1 MKMTYSAL
9 AKTRIIKN
17 ADFRTRVKNS
27 TKPNNPPEN
36 GFFKIPTREFR
47 DFRLIQYFLVY
58 RGFTIRVLD
67 LSLTIYA
74 LYYARFGI
82 HGLPGPNGSEVFKFF
97 LVIRPRVSRFLGPDQ
112 IGLGPWIPGQIK
124 THLEVSFVKNK
135 LAFFNLKVATLKW
148 QPERG

>member
-47 DFRLIQYFLVY
+47 DFQLIQYFLMY

-67 LSLTIYA
+67 LFLTIYA
-74 LYYARFGI
+74 L
-82 HGLPGPNGSEVFKFF
+82 
-97 LVIRPRVSRFLGPDQ
+97 
-112 IGLGPWIPGQIK
+112 
-124 THLEVSFVKNK
+124 
-135 LAFFNLKVATLKW
+135 
-148 QPERG
+148 

>member
-47 DFRLIQYFLVY
+47 DFQLIQYFLMY

-67 LSLTIYA
+67 LFLTIYA
-74 LYYARFGI
+74 L
-82 HGLPGPNGSEVFKFF
+82 KF
-97 LVIRPRVSRFLGPDQ
+97 LTPD
-112 IGLGPWIPGQIK
+112 
-124 THLEVSFVKNK
+124 KN
-135 LAFFNLKVATLKW
+135 
-148 QPERG
+148 

>member
-47 DFRLIQYFLVY
+47 DFQLIQYFLYY
-58 RGFTIRVLD
+58 RGYTIRAPD
-67 LSLTIYA
+67 LFLTIYA
-74 LYYARFGI
+74 L
-82 HGLPGPNGSEVFKFF
+82 
-97 LVIRPRVSRFLGPDQ
+97 
-112 IGLGPWIPGQIK
+112 
-124 THLEVSFVKNK
+124 
-135 LAFFNLKVATLKW
+135 
-148 QPERG
+148 